1 MVARQR
7 YWVVL
12 VLGSLG
18 PGSLGWALPPCG
30 PPGTITTVTAPDGG
44 DYIAA
49 FSDYKIY
56 PSEYLSVGGGV
67 DLVAAPDYRS
77 YYPQNLALGPQGRVH
92 VADMTIIYRLEADG
106 SATRIVGVPQYSLG
120 KDARGWRE
128 PLLQETNVLQDT
140 VAALEARI
148 APGPMAFDRQGRLYF
163 VDYVNRM
170 RDVINGRTEARIAR
184 LEADGQ
190 VTTFAAPVKSGPF
203 SSLLFDPGGQLL
215 VGGRGGI
222 QRIDAQGVV
231 SWLRVVSWAGA
242 MRLDAEGRLYF
253 ANGRKIYRLLDDR
266 TLEVVAGSDWG
277 DENHGSIRYTPEYAA
292 NGRPATEAPL
302 RVLDFA
308 IDARGVLYLPN
319 YGYGR
324 IHRVGADGVLET
336 IAGDGRDY
344 AYIPACFAG
353 KRVAAG
359 KRLSRHRCRDQIGD
373 GGPAL
378 DALVW
383 QPFRLLLTPEGD
395 LLVAMAPPG
404 AADWDGGTFSFLRRI
419 CGVSEPAVPTSI
431 GTVDQDSAPSHPE
444 GGSPS
449 LRLYPNPSNAAIT
462 LAFHLEQSA
471 NVSVRIYDELG
482 QRVRVLAPEAE
493 RPAGD
498 YQYVWDGR
506 DREGRRQASGT
517 YFLVLSV
524 DGVPESRKL
533 TLLH

>member
-1 MVARQR
+1 MAARHR

-30 PPGTITTVTAPDGG
+30 PPGTITTVTAPEGG

-49 FSDYKIY
+49 FRDYKIY

-92 VADMTIIYRLEADG
+92 VADMTIIYRLEDDG
-106 SATRIVGVPQYSLG
+106 SATRIVGVPQYSTQED
-120 KDARGWRE
+120 DARTGRA
-128 PLLQETNVLQDT
+128 PLLRKTNVLQDT

-163 VDYVNRM
+163 VDYVNRGG
-170 RDVINGRTEARIAR
+170 IQRTEARIAR

-190 VTTFAAPVKSGPF
+190 VTTFAAWVESGPF
-203 SSLLFDPGGQLL
+203 SSLLFEPGGDLL
-215 VGGRGGI
+215 VGGMGGI
-222 QRIDAQGVV
+222 QRIDTQGVISRLLLV
-231 SWLRVVSWAGA
+231 TRWAGA
-242 MRLDAEGRLYF
+242 MRLDDEGRLYF
-253 ANGRKIYRLLDDR
+253 SNGRKIFRRLDDG

-302 RVLDFA
+302 RVLGFD
-308 IDARGVLYLPN
+308 IDSRGVLYIAN
-319 YGYGR
+319 YGYSR
-324 IHRVGADGVLET
+324 IHRVGADGTLET

-378 DALVW
+378 DAPVW
-383 QPFRLLLTPEGD
+383 QPFCLLLTPEGD
-395 LLVAMAPPG
+395 LLVAMWRP

-419 CGVSEPAVPTSI
+419 CGVSDPVPTAVQ
-431 GTVDQDSAPSHPE
+431 TVEQDSTPSRPQ
-444 GGSPS
+444 GGPPS
-449 LRLYPNPSNAAIT
+449 LRLYPNPTNAAVT
-462 LAFHLEQSA
+462 LTFHLMQSA
-471 NVSVRIYDELG
+471 NVSVHIYDELG
-482 QRVRVLAPEAE
+482 QRVRVLAAEAE

-498 YQYVWDGR
+498 YQYIWDGR
-506 DREGRRQASGT
+506 DQEGRFQASGT
-517 YFLVLSV
+517 YFLVLSI
-524 DGVPESRKL
+524 DGVQESRKL

>member
-1 MVARQR
+1 MAARHR

-30 PPGTITTVTAPDGG
+30 PPGTITTVTAPEGG

-56 PSEYLSVGGGV
+56 PSEHLSVGGGV

-92 VADMTIIYRLEADG
+92 VADMTIIYRLEDDG
-106 SATRIVGVPQYSLG
+106 SATRIAGVPQYSLG

-163 VDYVNRM
+163 VDYVNLQG
-170 RDVINGRTEARIAR
+170 ILRTEARIAR

-190 VTTFAAPVKSGPF
+190 VTTFAARVESGPF
-203 SSLLFDPGGQLL
+203 SALLFDPGGQLL
-215 VGGRGGI
+215 VGGMGGI
-222 QRIDAQGVV
+222 QRIDAQGVISRLLV
-231 SWLRVVSWAGA
+231 ARWAGA
-242 MRLDAEGRLYF
+242 MRWDAQGSLYF
-253 ANGRKIYRLLDDR
+253 SDGRKIFRRLDDGTR
-266 TLEVVAGSDWG
+266 EVVAGSDWG

-302 RVLDFA
+302 RVLGFD
-308 IDARGVLYLPN
+308 IDARGVLYLSN
-319 YGYGR
+319 YGYSR
-324 IHRVGADGVLET
+324 IHRVGTDGLLET

-344 AYIPACFAG
+344 SYIPACFAG

-395 LLVAMAPPG
+395 LLVAMDPPG
-404 AADWDGGTFSFLRRI
+404 FDWDGGTFSFLRRI

-431 GTVDQDSAPSHPE
+431 ATVEQDSAPSHPE
-444 GGSPS
+444 GGTPS
-449 LRLYPNPSNAAIT
+449 LRLYPNPSNAGVT
-462 LAFHLEQSA
+462 LAYHLERSA

-482 QRVRVLAPEAE
+482 QRVRVLAAEAE

-498 YQYVWDGR
+498 YQHVWDGR

-517 YFLVLSV
+517 YLLVLSV
-524 DGVPESRKL
+524 DGVQKSRKL

>member
-1 MVARQR
+1 MVARHR

-49 FSDYKIY
+49 FRDYKIY
-56 PSEYLSVGGGV
+56 PPEPLSFLEGVV
-67 DLVAAPDYRS
+67 DLVAEPDYRS
-77 YYPQNLALGPQGRVH
+77 YYPQALALGPRGRVH
-92 VADMTIIYRLEADG
+92 VADMTIIYRLEDDG
-106 SATRIVGVPQYSLG
+106 TATRIVGVPQYSARET
-120 KDARGWRE
+120 DADGWRE
-128 PLLQETNVLQDT
+128 PLVQRTNVLQDT

-163 VDYVNRM
+163 VDYGNR
-170 RDVINGRTEARIAR
+170 RGTLRTEARIAR

-190 VTTFAAPVKSGPF
+190 LTTFSAGVESGPF
-203 SSLLFDPGGQLL
+203 YSLLFDPGGQLL
-215 VGGRGGI
+215 VGGMGGI

-253 ANGRKIYRLLDDR
+253 ANGRKIYRLLDDG
-266 TLEVVAGSDWG
+266 TLEVVAGS
-277 DENHGSIRYTPEYAA
+277 ET
-292 NGRPATEAPL
+292 PL
-302 RVLDFA
+302 RVFDFV
-308 IDARGVLYLPN
+308 IDARGVLYLPDFES
-319 YGYGR
+319 GR
-324 IHRVGADGVLET
+324 IHRVGADGILET

-344 AYIPACFAG
+344 RYIPACFAG

-359 KRLSRHRCRDQIGD
+359 KRLSRHRCRDQMGD

-378 DALVW
+378 DAPIWEPFLV
-383 QPFRLLLTPEGD
+383 LLAPEGD
-395 LLVAMAPPG
+395 LLVAMYPPSSYS
-404 AADWDGGTFSFLRRI
+404 WDGGTFSFLRRI

-431 GTVDQDSAPSHPE
+431 ATVEQDSAPSHPE
-444 GGSPS
+444 GGTPS
-449 LRLYPNPSNAAIT
+449 LRLYPNPSNASVT
-462 LAFHLEQSA
+462 LAYHLERSA
-471 NVSVRIYDELG
+471 NVSVHIYDEIG
-482 QRVRVLAPEAE
+482 QRVRVLAAAAE

-498 YQYVWDGR
+498 YQHVWDGR

-517 YFLVLSV
+517 YLLVLSI

>member
-1 MVARQR
+1 MAARHR

-49 FSDYKIY
+49 FRDYKIY

-77 YYPQNLALGPQGRVH
+77 YYPQNLALGPQRRVH
-92 VADMTIIYRLEADG
+92 VADMTIIYRLGDDG
-106 SATRIVGVPQYSLG
+106 SATRIVGVPQYSTQED
-120 KDARGWRE
+120 DARTWRA
-128 PLLQETNVLQDT
+128 PLLRETNVLQDT

-148 APGPMAFDRQGRLYF
+148 APGPMAFDRQGRLHF
-163 VDYVNRM
+163 VDYVNRGG
-170 RDVINGRTEARIAR
+170 NQRTEARIAR

-190 VTTFAAPVKSGPF
+190 VTTFAARVESGPF
-203 SSLLFDPGGQLL
+203 YSLLFDPGGHLL
-215 VGGRGGI
+215 VGGMGGI
-222 QRIDAQGVV
+222 QRIDTQGVI
-231 SWLRVVSWAGA
+231 SWLLAARWAGA
-242 MRLDAEGRLYF
+242 IRLDALGRLYF
-253 ANGRKIYRLLDDR
+253 SNGRKIFRRLDDG
-266 TLEVVAGSDWG
+266 TLEVVAGSGWG
-277 DENHGSIRYTPEYAA
+277 DEDHGSIRYTPEYAA

-302 RVLDFA
+302 SVFDFD
-308 IDARGVLYLPN
+308 IDARGVLYIAN

-324 IHRVGADGVLET
+324 IHRVGVDGTLET

-378 DALVW
+378 DAPIW
-383 QPFRLLLTPEGD
+383 QPSRLLLTPEGD
-395 LLVAMAPPG
+395 LLVAMWQPQG
-404 AADWDGGTFSFLRRI
+404 YQWDGGVFSFLRRI
-419 CGVSEPAVPTSI
+419 CGVGGLAPTSI
-431 GTVDQDSAPSHPE
+431 ETVEQDSAPSHPE
-444 GGSPS
+444 GGTPS
-449 LRLYPNPSNAAIT
+449 LRLYPNPSNAAVT

-471 NVSVRIYDELG
+471 NVSVYIYDELG
-482 QRVRVLAPEAE
+482 QRVRVLAAAAE

-498 YQYVWDGR
+498 YQYIWDGR
-506 DREGRRQASGT
+506 DQEGRFQASGT
-517 YFLVLSV
+517 YFLVLSI
-524 DGVPESRKL
+524 DGVQESRKL

>member
-1 MVARQR
+1 MVARHR

-12 VLGSLG
+12 VVLGSLG

-49 FSDYKIY
+49 FRDYKIY
-56 PSEYLSVGGGV
+56 PPEPLSFLEGVV
-67 DLVAAPDYRS
+67 DLVAEPDYRS
-77 YYPQNLALGPQGRVH
+77 YYPQALALGPQGRVH
-92 VADMTIIYRLEADG
+92 VADMTIIYRLEDDG
-106 SATRIVGVPQYSLG
+106 TATRIVGVPQYSARET
-120 KDARGWRE
+120 DADGWRE
-128 PLLQETNVLQDT
+128 PLLRETNVLQDT

-163 VDYVNRM
+163 VDYVNR
-170 RDVINGRTEARIAR
+170 RGTLRTEARIAR

-190 VTTFAAPVKSGPF
+190 VTTFAARVESGPF
-203 SSLLFDPGGQLL
+203 SSLLFEPGGHLL
-215 VGGRGGI
+215 VGGMGGI
-222 QRIDAQGVV
+222 QRIDTQGVV

-242 MRLDAEGRLYF
+242 LRLDAEGRLYF
-253 ANGRKIYRLLDDR
+253 ANGRKIYRLLDDG
-266 TLEVVAGSDWG
+266 TLEVVAGS
-277 DENHGSIRYTPEYAA
+277 ET
-292 NGRPATEAPL
+292 PL
-302 RVLDFA
+302 RVFDFV
-308 IDARGVLYLPN
+308 IDARGVLYLPDFES
-319 YGYGR
+319 GR
-324 IHRVGADGVLET
+324 IHRVGADGILET

-344 AYIPACFAG
+344 RYIPACFAG

-359 KRLSRHRCRDQIGD
+359 KRLSRHRCRDQMGD

-378 DALVW
+378 DAPIWEPFLV
-383 QPFRLLLTPEGD
+383 LLAPEGD
-395 LLVAMAPPG
+395 LLVAMYPPSSYS
-404 AADWDGGTFSFLRRI
+404 WDGGTFSFLRRI

-431 GTVDQDSAPSHPE
+431 ETVDQDSSPSHPE

-449 LRLYPNPSNAAIT
+449 LRLYPNPSNASVT
-462 LAFHLEQSA
+462 LAYHLDQSA

-482 QRVRVLAPEAE
+482 QRVRVLAAEAE

-517 YFLVLSV
+517 YFLVLSI
-524 DGVPESRKL
+524 DGVQDSRKL

>member
-1 MVARQR
+1 MAARHR

-30 PPGTITTVTAPDGG
+30 PPGTITTVTAPEGG

-92 VADMTIIYRLEADG
+92 VADQTIIYRLEDDG
-106 SATRIVGVPQYSLG
+106 TATRIVGVPQYSARET
-120 KDARGWRE
+120 DADGWRE
-128 PLLQETNVLQDT
+128 PLLQRTNVLQDT
-140 VAALEARI
+140 VAALDARI
-148 APGPMAFDRQGRLYF
+148 APGPMTFDRQGRLYF

-170 RDVINGRTEARIAR
+170 GNVRNGRTEARIAR

-190 VTTFAAPVKSGPF
+190 VTTFAARIESGPF

-215 VGGRGGI
+215 VGGMGGI
-222 QRIDAQGVV
+222 QRIDAQ
-231 SWLRVVSWAGA
+231 RVISRLLVARWAGA
-242 MRLDAEGRLYF
+242 LRLDAQGRLHF
-253 ANGRKIYRLLDDR
+253 TNGRKILRRLDDG
-266 TLEVVAGSDWG
+266 TLEVVAGS
-277 DENHGSIRYTPEYAA
+277 
-292 NGRPATEAPL
+292 EAPL
-302 RVLDFA
+302 SVYDFV
-308 IDARGVLYLPN
+308 IDARGVLYLPDFES
-319 YGYGR
+319 GR
-324 IHRVGADGVLET
+324 IHRVGADGILET

-344 AYIPACFAG
+344 RYIPPCFAG
-353 KRVAAG
+353 KWVAAG

-378 DALVW
+378 DAPIWEPFLV
-383 QPFRLLLTPEGD
+383 LLAPEGD
-395 LLVAMAPPG
+395 LLVAMYPPSSYS
-404 AADWDGGTFSFLRRI
+404 WDGGTFSFLRRI
-419 CGVSEPAVPTSI
+419 CGVSDPVPTAVQ
-431 GTVDQDSAPSHPE
+431 TVEQDSAPSQSS

-449 LRLYPNPSNAAIT
+449 LRLYPNPSNAAVT
-462 LAFHLEQSA
+462 LTFHLDQLA

-482 QRVRVLAPEAE
+482 QRVRVLAAEAE

-498 YQYVWDGR
+498 HQYVWDGR
-506 DREGRRQASGT
+506 DQEGRRQASGT
-517 YFLVLSV
+517 YLLVLSI
-524 DGVPESRKL
+524 DGGRESRKL

>member
-1 MVARQR
+1 MAARHR

-18 PGSLGWALPPCG
+18 PGSPGWALPPCG
-30 PPGTITTVTAPDGG
+30 PPGTITTVTAPEGG

-49 FSDYKIY
+49 FRDYKIY

-92 VADMTIIYRLEADG
+92 IADMTIIYRLEDDG
-106 SATRIVGVPQYSLG
+106 SATRIVGVPQYSTQED
-120 KDARGWRE
+120 DARTGGA
-128 PLLQETNVLQDT
+128 PLLRKTNVLQDT

-148 APGPMAFDRQGRLYF
+148 APGPMAFDRHGRLYF
-163 VDYVNRM
+163 VDYVNRGG
-170 RDVINGRTEARIAR
+170 IQRTEARIAR

-190 VTTFAAPVKSGPF
+190 VTTFAARVESGPF
-203 SSLLFDPGGQLL
+203 SSLLFDSGGQLL
-215 VGGRGGI
+215 VGGMGGI
-222 QRIDAQGVV
+222 QRIDTQGVI
-231 SWLRVVSWAGA
+231 SRLRLVTRWAGA
-242 MRLDAEGRLYF
+242 MRLDDEGRLHF
-253 ANGRKIYRLLDDR
+253 SNGRKIFRRLDDG

-302 RVLDFA
+302 SVFDFV
-308 IDARGVLYLPN
+308 IDARGVLYIAN
-319 YGYGR
+319 FGYGR
-324 IHRVGADGVLET
+324 IHRVGADGALET

-344 AYIPACFAG
+344 AYIAACFAG

-378 DALVW
+378 DAPVW
-383 QPFRLLLTPEGD
+383 QPFLLLLTPEGD
-395 LLVAMAPPG
+395 LLVAMRRP
-404 AADWDGGTFSFLRRI
+404 AADWDGGVFSFLRRI
-419 CGVSEPAVPTSI
+419 CGVSDPVPTAVQ
-431 GTVDQDSAPSHPE
+431 TVDQDSAPSHPA
-444 GGSPS
+444 GGTPS
-449 LRLYPNPSNAAIT
+449 LRLYPNPTNAAVT
-462 LAFHLEQSA
+462 LTFHLEQSA

-482 QRVRVLAPEAE
+482 QRVRVLAAEAE
-493 RPAGD
+493 RRAGD

-517 YFLVLSV
+517 YLLVLSV
-524 DGVPESRKL
+524 DGVRESRKL